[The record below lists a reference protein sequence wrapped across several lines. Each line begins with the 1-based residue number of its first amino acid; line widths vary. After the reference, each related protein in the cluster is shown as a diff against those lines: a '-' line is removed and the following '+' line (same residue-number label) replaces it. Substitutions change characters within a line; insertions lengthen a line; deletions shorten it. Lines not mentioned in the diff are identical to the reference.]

1 MPVSLDYIIKEGKA
15 RILLYKKNENHDLLS
30 EIKGRFKNEYKKL
43 ITILKRFGQFGV
55 LIDEEKFKQVSGNTY
70 EFKVNQLRVFCVI
83 LEGAKPITIVIHH
96 YYKKQ
101 KQKIPSNERDKALRL
116 SAKITE
122 LYNNGELIL

>member
-1 MPVSLDYIIKEGKA
+1 MPVSFDYIFSEGKA
-15 RILLYKKNENHDLLS
+15 RILVYKKNENHNLLL
-30 EIKGRFKNEYKKL
+30 EIKGNFSREYSKFFYN
-43 ITILKRFGQFGV
+43 LKRFNDFGE
-55 LIDEEKFKQVSGNTY
+55 LKDEEKFRQISGNTY

-101 KQKIPSNERDKALRL
+101 KQKMPSNERDKALRL

-122 LYNNGELIL
+122 LYNNGELKL